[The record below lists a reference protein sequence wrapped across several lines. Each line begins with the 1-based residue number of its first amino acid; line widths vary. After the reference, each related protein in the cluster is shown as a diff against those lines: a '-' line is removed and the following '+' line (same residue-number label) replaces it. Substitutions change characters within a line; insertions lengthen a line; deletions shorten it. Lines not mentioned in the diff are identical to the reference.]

1 MDREIE
7 AILEGILTHC
17 APKSVILYGEK
28 RSLSSG
34 CIKALDFCVI
44 LPEVDKPALL
54 HELYLSIDAEVP
66 FNVLLYT
73 CEEWEE
79 LTRDFSSYASA
90 ICKKGTVLYEQKP

>member
-1 MDREIE
+1 MDREVE

-17 APKSVILYGEK
+17 APKCVILYGEK
-28 RSLSSG
+28 RSLASG

-44 LPEVDKPALL
+44 LPAADKPALL
-54 HELYLSIDAEVP
+54 YELYMTIDAEVP

-73 CEEWEE
+73 CAEWEA
-79 LTRDFSSYASA
+79 LTEDFSSYASA